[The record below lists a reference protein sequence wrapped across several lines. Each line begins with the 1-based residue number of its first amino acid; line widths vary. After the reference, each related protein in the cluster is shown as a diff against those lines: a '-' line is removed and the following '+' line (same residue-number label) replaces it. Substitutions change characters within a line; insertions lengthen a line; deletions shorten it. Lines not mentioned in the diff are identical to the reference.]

1 MDLPIFCGVVIVE
14 INFGIVLAYALGLL
28 LLYIVGWLLLVPVK
42 LIIRLIYNG
51 IVGGI
56 MLWVLNLVGGL
67 FGFGVAINPVTALV
81 AGFLGI
87 PGVILLIT
95 LQYML

>member
-1 MDLPIFCGVVIVE
+1 MDLPVDYGVVIME

-28 LLYIVGWLLLVPVK
+28 LLYLVGWLLLVPVK

-56 MLWVLNLVGGL
+56 MLWLLNLIGGL
-67 FGFGVAINPVTALV
+67 FGFGIAINPVTALV

-87 PGVILLIT
+87 PGVVLLIV